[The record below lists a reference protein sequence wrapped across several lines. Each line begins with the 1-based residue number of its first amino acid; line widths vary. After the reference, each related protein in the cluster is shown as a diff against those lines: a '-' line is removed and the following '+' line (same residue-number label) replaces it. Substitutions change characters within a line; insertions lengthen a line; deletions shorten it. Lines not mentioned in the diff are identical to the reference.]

1 MIWHKQQNVVK
12 CFIIPLPRF
21 SYKYWLIHFKGKG
34 LDLSS
39 RRKLKKIVLIFAS
52 IISLGLNVWNCFSA
66 DILVNH
72 QFLQHLFTT
81 IATVNYNQLPISWTF
96 VQVVEEELITRHMK
110 TIVEVKQ
117 VLVLFFFTI
126 QSYVYQ
132 LTQKYELFNNSII

>member
-117 VLVLFFFTI
+117 VLMLFFFTI
-126 QSYVYQ
+126 QSSMYQ
-132 LTQKYELFNNSII
+132 

>member
-12 CFIIPLPRF
+12 YFIIPLPRF
-21 SYKYWLIHFKGKG
+21 SYIYWLIHFKGKG
-34 LDLSS
+34 SDLSS
-39 RRKLKKIVLIFAS
+39 SRKLKKIVLIFVS

>member
-21 SYKYWLIHFKGKG
+21 SYIYWLIHFKGKG

-72 QFLQHLFTT
+72 KFLQHLFTT

-126 QSYVYQ
+126 QSSMYQ
-132 LTQKYELFNNSII
+132 

>member
-1 MIWHKQQNVVK
+1 MIWHVQQNVVK

-21 SYKYWLIHFKGKG
+21 SYIYWLIHFKRKG
-34 LDLSS
+34 SDLSS
-39 RRKLKKIVLIFAS
+39 RRKLKKIVLIFVS

>member
-72 QFLQHLFTT
+72 TFLQHLFTT

-117 VLVLFFFTI
+117 VLMLFFFTI
-126 QSYVYQ
+126 QSSMYQ
-132 LTQKYELFNNSII
+132 

>member
-12 CFIIPLPRF
+12 YFIIRLPRF
-21 SYKYWLIHFKGKG
+21 SYIYWLIHFKGKG

-39 RRKLKKIVLIFAS
+39 RRKLKKIVLIFVS

-126 QSYVYQ
+126 QSSMYQ

>member
-39 RRKLKKIVLIFAS
+39 RRKLKKIVLIFVS

-117 VLVLFFFTI
+117 VLMLFFFTI
-126 QSYVYQ
+126 QSSMYQ
-132 LTQKYELFNNSII
+132 

>member
-21 SYKYWLIHFKGKG
+21 SYIYWLIHFKGKG

-72 QFLQHLFTT
+72 KFLQNLFTT

-126 QSYVYQ
+126 QSSMYQ
-132 LTQKYELFNNSII
+132 